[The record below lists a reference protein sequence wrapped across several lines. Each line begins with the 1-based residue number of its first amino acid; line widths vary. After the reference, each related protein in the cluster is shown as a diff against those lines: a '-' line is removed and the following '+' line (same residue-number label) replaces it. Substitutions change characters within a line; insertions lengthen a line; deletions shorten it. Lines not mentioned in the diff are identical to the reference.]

1 MVSLRLALIPL
12 LYVIAI
18 FAVACGDGDGSPGG
32 DPTALPTSIEGPTA
46 HDVTT
51 LGDPGLTVRN
61 AVLACREKDA
71 DLLKSFVAAD
81 VSLSDIVAL
90 FARGS
95 DVQLLVQSIPEPG
108 GDTASVTVQLEIHRD
123 GDIDEVER
131 TWDLVRGDDGL
142 WRLTELPDC
151 F

>member
-1 MVSLRLALIPL
+1 LVKLRLALIPL

-18 FAVACGDGDGSPGG
+18 FAVACRGGDGSAS

-95 DVQLLVQSIPEPG
+95 DVVLRRQSIPEPT
-108 GDTASVTVQLEIHRD
+108 GDTASVTVQLEIHRV
-123 GDIDEVER
+123 GDIDDVER
-131 TWDLVRGDDGL
+131 TWDLVRSDDGL

>member
-1 MVSLRLALIPL
+1 MASLRLALIASL
-12 LYVIAI
+12 CVIAI
-18 FAVACGDGDGSPGG
+18 VAAACGDGDGSSS
-32 DPTALPTSIEGPTA
+32 DPTALPTAIEGPA
-46 HDVTT
+46 APDVTT

-71 DLLKSFVAAD
+71 DLLRSFVAAD
-81 VSLSDIVAL
+81 VSLSDIIAL

-108 GDTASVTVQLEIHRD
+108 GNTASVTVLLEIHRA